1 METSNDTLNKT
12 TQRGVQIST
21 EPVYIRVIV
30 DNLYLHHKRLNRT
43 WYEDTLIY
51 KVKSIL
57 ENTVANVYTQGN
69 FIKVYP
75 ITARREAGQSLID
88 FTDNV
93 GVPETLLTDG
103 VGEFTDWNTDF
114 VKHARWVRM
123 QLQNSE

>member
-1 METSNDTLNKT
+1 MNATN
-12 TQRGVQIST
+12 QQGVQT
-21 EPVYIRVIV
+21 LMEPLFRWVRY
-30 DNLYLHHKRLNRT
+30 DYLNLCCKMLKDMEYA
-43 WYEDTLIY
+43 DTLIY